1 MHSIR
6 THVFAEGA
14 APPARHDRSVRSSA
28 SGAPRTAQRTAAQP
42 GPRRNEV
49 KPATSPS
56 RAHAFQCLLQGETI
70 RRVRRWLA
78 RLRVPERDRHD
89 LSQDVFLAAV
99 MSFGNYDPSRGPI
112 GRWLNGLAVNLAAR
126 YHAKASR
133 RHEVI
138 TDPVELSEAGESA
151 TALELL
157 LTAERRRLLRS
168 LVRELPFELRSVLV
182 QRDLYEIPMRDIAET
197 RDVPLSTAY
206 KWRTRALHGAQEA
219 LARRLAAEEERT
231 TKPRVHTRPGG
242 KVKQREKEQPRETG
256 PDCRQAAGQPR
267 ETGSG

>member
-6 THVFAEGA
+6 THVFAEER
-14 APPARHDRSVRSSA
+14 APPARHDRTARSSA
-28 SGAPRTAQRTAAQP
+28 SGTPRTAQRIAAQP
-42 GPRRNEV
+42 GPRKNEV
-49 KPATSPS
+49 KPAASPS
-56 RAHAFQCLLQGETI
+56 RAHAFQCLFQAETI

-112 GRWLNGLAVNLAAR
+112 ARWLNGLAVNLAAR

-133 RHEVI
+133 RNEVI

-151 TALELL
+151 AALELL
-157 LTAERRRLLRS
+157 LAAERRRLMRS
-168 LVRELPFELRSVLV
+168 LLRELPFELVSVLV
-182 QRDLYEIPMRDIAET
+182 QRDLHEIPMRDIAET
-197 RDVPLSTAY
+197 REMPLSTAY
-206 KWRTRALHGAQEA
+206 KRRTRALRGAQEA

-231 TKPRVHTRPGG
+231 TKPRVHTRPG
-242 KVKQREKEQPRETG
+242 
-256 PDCRQAAGQPR
+256 AW
-267 ETGSG
+267 